1 MWDGENGTE
10 RVTPEFA
17 GTTTE
22 KEGEMTQSS
31 IPVVKHLGL
40 ALQLTFECYNKG
52 AGEQRTDTGLREKV
66 QPSLSQDLGADQRC
80 DCIHGGGDE
89 RDELL
94 RVLPVGLAAVLR

>member
-40 ALQLTFECYNKG
+40 AL
-52 AGEQRTDTGLREKV
+52 
-66 QPSLSQDLGADQRC
+66 
-80 DCIHGGGDE
+80 
-89 RDELL
+89 
-94 RVLPVGLAAVLR
+94 